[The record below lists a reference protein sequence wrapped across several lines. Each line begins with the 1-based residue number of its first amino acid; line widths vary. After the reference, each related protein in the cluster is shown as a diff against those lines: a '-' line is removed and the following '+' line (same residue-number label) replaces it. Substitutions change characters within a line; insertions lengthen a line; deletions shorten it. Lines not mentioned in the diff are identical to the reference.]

1 MEFGQNE
8 TELATLSAKADFR
21 KLGPRLGKDMKRLA
35 GEIQKLD
42 AEACEDILGGGDV
55 EIVLDGKPFE
65 VRADELVVERTP
77 REGLA
82 VSAQSSLVVA
92 LEIELSDELVLEG
105 LAREVVNRL
114 QQIRKSMDLDV
125 TQRIGVSWATKDVDL
140 ARAIDGFRG
149 YVMSETLAL
158 EMDRGDPGLIDT
170 QPLEINGK
178 MVWIVVKPV

>member
-1 MEFGQNE
+1 
-8 TELATLSAKADFR
+8 
-21 KLGPRLGKDMKRLA
+21 
-35 GEIQKLD
+35 
-42 AEACEDILGGGDV
+42 
-55 EIVLDGKPFE
+55 
-65 VRADELVVERTP
+65 
-77 REGLA
+77 
-82 VSAQSSLVVA
+82 
-92 LEIELSDELVLEG
+92 
-105 LAREVVNRL
+105 
-114 QQIRKSMDLDV
+114 MDLDV